1 MVDLLLVDC
10 YLPDS
15 PVKQGHFDRTIE
27 GTAAAGLTL
36 SVSNDG
42 IHKSDKNLT
51 FISYDSAC
59 MACNVSSGCSLKVSD
74 LMKHTELLCSQTIGF
89 YSAFS
94 LVISRMIP
102 VTSINIVLL
111 QMKFIQMTFVI
122 SVFLILVKTP
132 GLNGKVNTVYFPS
145 FFVASPFL

>member
-15 PVKQGHFDRTIE
+15 PVKQGHFDRAVE

-59 MACNVSSGCSLKVSD
+59 MACNVSFGCYLKVSD
-74 LMKHTELLCSQTIGF
+74 YMIYPMTLLPNKMVLQCF
-89 YSAFS
+89 LAFS
-94 LVISRMIP
+94 C
-102 VTSINIVLL
+102 
-111 QMKFIQMTFVI
+111 F
-122 SVFLILVKTP
+122 
-132 GLNGKVNTVYFPS
+132 
-145 FFVASPFL
+145 